1 MTLRRKLL
9 VYSLPVVLVVLL
21 LAAKLISTVIA
32 GNAAVSNFADS
43 DVTAL
48 SDDVGTLRTLNIIE
62 PAKAHFA
69 AGVLAALEKRFDD
82 ADREFSRAL
91 AGTEHAQSCPARVN
105 LALVRESLG
114 DNAAA
119 GFQPRQAVE
128 HYLAAKQVVEQAPQG
143 CFAGNTDTDEERRA
157 VRADT
162 LVRLDAKI
170 AGVAAP
176 PPPPPPAAP
185 PVGSVP
191 AVPAPGSAPSL
202 EQERRLNPGA
212 GDPAERLRDILRD
225 AAG

>member
-1 MTLRRKLL
+1 MRRKLL

-32 GNAAVSNFADS
+32 GNAAVANFAES

-91 AGTEHAQSCPARVN
+91 AGTAHAQSCPARVN

-176 PPPPPPAAP
+176 PPPPPAAP

>member
-91 AGTEHAQSCPARVN
+91 AGTEHAHSCPARVN

-128 HYLAAKQVVEQAPQG
+128 RYLAAKQVVEQAPQG

-176 PPPPPPAAP
+176 PPPPPAAP

>member
-91 AGTEHAQSCPARVN
+91 AGTEHAHSCPARVN

-128 HYLAAKQVVEQAPQG
+128 QYLAAKQVVEQAPQG

-176 PPPPPPAAP
+176 PPPPPAAP

>member
-69 AGVLAALEKRFDD
+69 AGVLAALERRFDD
-82 ADREFSRAL
+82 ADREFSLAL

-119 GFQPRQAVE
+119 SFQPRQAVE

-162 LVRLDAKI
+162 LVRLDTKI
-170 AGVAAP
+170 AGVAA

-202 EQERRLNPGA
+202 EQQRRLNPGA

>member
-1 MTLRRKLL
+1 MTLRRRLL
-9 VYSLPVVLVVLL
+9 LYSAPVVLVVML

-32 GNAAVSNFADS
+32 GNAAVSHFADG

-48 SDDVGTLRTLNIIE
+48 SDDVGTLRTANFVE

-69 AGVLAALEKRFDD
+69 AGALAALEKRFDD
-82 ADREFSRAL
+82 ADHEFSVAL
-91 AGTEHAQSCPARVN
+91 AGTEPAESCPVRVN
-105 LALVRESLG
+105 LELVKESLG

-119 GFQPRQAVE
+119 TFEPEAAVE
-128 HYLAAKQVVEQAPQG
+128 HYLAARRVVEQAPQG
-143 CFAGNTDTDEERRA
+143 CFVGNSDIDEERRA

-162 LVRLDAKI
+162 LIRLDAKI

-176 PPPPPPAAP
+176 PPPPSPPPPPAGA
-185 PVGSVP
+185 P

-202 EQERRLNPGA
+202 EQERRLNPGE

-225 AAG
+225 AAE

>member
-91 AGTEHAQSCPARVN
+91 AGTEHAHSCPARVN

-176 PPPPPPAAP
+176 PPPLPAAP